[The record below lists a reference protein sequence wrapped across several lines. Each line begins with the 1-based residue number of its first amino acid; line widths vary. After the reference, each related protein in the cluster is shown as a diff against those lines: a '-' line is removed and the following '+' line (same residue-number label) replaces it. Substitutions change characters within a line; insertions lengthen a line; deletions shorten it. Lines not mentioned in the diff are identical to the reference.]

1 MLCFKIAKKQCNNLL
16 IEYRDLQLVHKGV
29 MMKLYIILLWVCLI
43 KGWLN
48 NSRCW
53 IIQASRMC
61 LHVQISCQCCK
72 TVVLLSNKMNKTTIL
87 TNKVIIV
94 SIIISI
100 ITILLIKMIRGNPT
114 KVIKHTRRREIRL
127 MQLCKSL
134 MMSPLII
141 WLKFSN

>member
-1 MLCFKIAKKQCNNLL
+1 MLCYKIAKKQCNNLL

-29 MMKLYIILLWVCLI
+29 MMKLYIVLLWVCLI

-53 IIQASRMC
+53 IIQVYRMC
-61 LHVQISCQCCK
+61 LHVQISCQCCRI
-72 TVVLLSNKMNKTTIL
+72 VVLLSNKMNKTTIL

-100 ITILLIKMIRGNPT
+100 ITILLIQMIRVNPI

-127 MQLCKSL
+127 MQLCKSQ

-141 WLKFSN
+141 WLKFFN